1 MDIWDDQD
9 HWVERIEYMLEG
21 VEKSLKQGNTY
32 NAECYMTKAREAIE
46 HLKYLQ
52 QKTK

>member
-1 MDIWDDQD
+1 MNKWDDQE

-21 VEKSLKQGNTY
+21 VEKSLKQDNGY
-32 NAECYMTKAREAIE
+32 NAECYMAEARKAIE

-52 QKTK
+52 QKAK